1 MVDSGEKVVPF
12 PVKLRRYRFR
22 DAHTLPQRRWL
33 VRGLILRGQVTAV
46 LAAGG
51 AGKSIFGLAV
61 ALHMAAGR
69 PYGLFRPRE
78 KYRVAI
84 LTVEED
90 EEELDRRLHALQK
103 QFDFTNEDAA
113 RLLIINIDDPPILA
127 SADRKGI
134 MRGTDKLEKLEQELA
149 AHGTDCMILDP
160 FIELWSGAENDNSQ
174 VKAAAG
180 FIRRMARRLD
190 AGCIL
195 MHHIRKGAMTP
206 GDIDAGRGGS
216 AFGGL
221 VRLAFT
227 LSPMTKEMAEAL
239 GVENPKGII
248 RIDYAKG
255 NYLADPGEANWY
267 RFKSIDLENESFGN
281 SESDTVG
288 ILVPWVAPGLFEHV
302 TYPQID
308 AALDAIGAGFE
319 DGERYTFAP
328 QSKERYV
335 ALPIAEA
342 LDVAAEKAE
351 RVMKVWRGSGL
362 LFEKQYPSA
371 KHRKLKSGVFVDG
384 GKRPSAMG
392 EYTD

>member
-1 MVDSGEKVVPF
+1 
-12 PVKLRRYRFR
+12 
-22 DAHTLPQRRWL
+22 
-33 VRGLILRGQVTAV
+33 
-46 LAAGG
+46 
-51 AGKSIFGLAV
+51 
-61 ALHMAAGR
+61 
-69 PYGLFRPRE
+69 
-78 KYRVAI
+78 
-84 LTVEED
+84 
-90 EEELDRRLHALQK
+90 
-103 QFDFTNEDAA
+103 
-113 RLLIINIDDPPILA
+113 
-127 SADRKGI
+127 
-134 MRGTDKLEKLEQELA
+134 
-149 AHGTDCMILDP
+149 
-160 FIELWSGAENDNSQ
+160 
-174 VKAAAG
+174 
-180 FIRRMARRLD
+180 
-190 AGCIL
+190 
-195 MHHIRKGAMTP
+195 MTP

-392 EYTD
+392 EYTDLSNRKGKNENGATMAQQWRKPPFNTAPVPGADSP